1 MREALGGSLLLY
13 LMIPIIFLFVA
24 FIAFIMNYASIY
36 RAGNYIITQIETC
49 DGNLDNC
56 QHTSKEDMEALIRN
70 KYGYHGPISYTCS
83 NNQKGSVYRVS
94 LGISIEL
101 PLIGKVPSNGNLFT
115 IASESKTIYGVSCS
129 SNNWG
134 YQITG

>member
-13 LMIPIIFLFVA
+13 LMIPIIFLFVT

-56 QHTSKEDMEALIRN
+56 RHTSKDDMEALVRS
-70 KYGYHGPISYTCS
+70 KYGYHGDINYSCS
-83 NNQKGSVYRVS
+83 NNQKGAIFRVT
-94 LGISIEL
+94 LGISIEI
-101 PLIGKVPSNGNLFT
+101 PLIGVLPTSFPIT
-115 IASESKTIYGVSCS
+115 SESKTIYGVSCS
-129 SNNWG
+129 PNSWI
-134 YQITG
+134 YE